1 MDTKAKKEK
10 IILVTGAT
18 GHQGG
23 AVARSLAAAGWP
35 VRAFVRDPA
44 KPEARSLGKTGIQ
57 IAQGDLDDRASI
69 DRALKGVY
77 GVFSVQAWW
86 EKGVEGEV
94 RQGKTLADAAKA
106 ADVRHFVYSSV
117 GGAER
122 KSGIPHFE
130 SKWRIEEHIRNIG
143 LPAAVFRPVF
153 YMYNFNS
160 PELRAAILNGTLP
173 MLLRAD
179 RPLQMLAVEDLG
191 AFATLAFERPSDY
204 IGKSIELG
212 SDEMT
217 MPQAAEIIGKV
228 TGKTVR
234 YVEQSIEDA
243 RRFNKDLAKMYEWF
257 NEKGYRADIPA
268 LRALYPKLMT
278 FETWLRKSGW
288 AKAA

>member
-1 MDTKAKKEK
+1 MDIKAKKNK

-18 GHQGG
+18 GNQGG

-44 KPEARSLGKTGIQ
+44 KPEARALAKTGIQ
-57 IAQGDLDDRASI
+57 ITQGDLDDRASI
-69 DRALKGVY
+69 DRALKSAY
-77 GVFSVQAWW
+77 GVFSVQAWR
-86 EKGVEGEV
+86 EKGVEGEI
-94 RQGKTLADAAKA
+94 RQGKALADAAKA

-122 KSGIPHFE
+122 RSGIPHFE
-130 SKWRIEEHIRNIG
+130 SKWRIEEHIRTIG
-143 LPAAVFRPVF
+143 LPATVFRPVF

-179 RPLQMLAVEDLG
+179 RPLQMLAVEDFG

-204 IGKSIELG
+204 IGKSIELAG
-212 SDEMT
+212 DEMT

-234 YVEQSIEDA
+234 YVEQPVEDA

-257 NEKGYRADIPA
+257 NENGYRADIPA
-268 LRALYPKLMT
+268 LRALYPKLTT